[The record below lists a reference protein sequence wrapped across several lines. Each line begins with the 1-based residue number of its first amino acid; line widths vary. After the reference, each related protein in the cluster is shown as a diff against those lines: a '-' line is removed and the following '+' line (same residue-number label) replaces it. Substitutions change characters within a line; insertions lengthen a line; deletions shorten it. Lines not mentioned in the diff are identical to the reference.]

1 MSESP
6 LLSIRELAVQYR
18 TSRGPVD
25 AVRGVSFDVE
35 AGKVTAVV
43 GESGS
48 GKTTVAQSVIGLLA
62 SNGRIV
68 RGGIT
73 LNERRLGTTEL
84 VGLKERRW
92 QDLRGRCIGLIPQ
105 DPGNSLNPVQ
115 TVGRSISES
124 LRIHGSSSRDEVRDR
139 VHALLEQVGIDD
151 PIRRAK
157 QYPHEFSGGMR
168 QRVLIAAAIAND
180 PELIIADEPTSALDV
195 TVQRT
200 VLDLIDRLREET
212 GTGVLFITH
221 DLAVA
226 ADRAD
231 SVVVMRHGEV
241 QEAGPSAQ
249 VLAKPESEYTQQL
262 MRDAPSFGRLI
273 DLSAVP
279 LLERSEER
287 AQVPLLERSE
297 ERAQVPLLERSEER
311 AQPKSREAAPTPL
324 RSAGTAGD
332 PAPAAT
338 PLVEVRD
345 LRQVFGRGAGAF
357 VAVDGVSFTVARG
370 STHALV
376 GESGS
381 GKTTTGRAI
390 AGFSRP
396 TSGSVRVI
404 GAGRAGDARRAD
416 VRRADVHG
424 VDVHGVDVHGAVGGG
439 AVARG
444 AAGRAGIGAASADPA
459 TGALDRSSADPAT
472 AALDPAV
479 LDPAVLDPAAL
490 DPAAAGIGPAA
501 GIEVTALRG
510 AALREF
516 RRTVQMVYQNPYSSL
531 DPRLSIGQ
539 TLAEPLRN
547 FRIGSRR
554 EHADRVAHALELV
567 ALPADFA
574 HRRPRELSGGQR
586 QRVAIARAL
595 IVEPELVVLDEAVS
609 ALDVTVQAQILR
621 LLAQLQ
627 EELGLTYVFIS
638 HDLAVVRQ
646 IADTVS
652 VLQRGVQVE
661 YGETEQVFGD
671 AQHPYT
677 RRLIDAIPGAS

>member
-6 LLSIRELAVQYR
+6 LLSIRDLAVQYR
-18 TSRGPVD
+18 TKRGTVD
-25 AVRGVSFDVE
+25 AVRGVSFEVE

-62 SNGRIV
+62 SNGRIA
-68 RGGIT
+68 RGSIT

-84 VGLKERRW
+84 VGLRERRW

-115 TVGRSISES
+115 PVGRSISES
-124 LRIHGSSSRDEVRDR
+124 LRIHGRPSRAEVQDR
-139 VHALLEQVGIDD
+139 VHALLEHVGIDH

-231 SVVVMRHGEV
+231 SVVVMRGGEV

-249 VLAKPESEYTQQL
+249 VLAQPESEYTKQL
-262 MRDAPSFGRLI
+262 MDDAPSFGRVI
-273 DLSAVP
+273 ARETAVP
-279 LLERSEER
+279 GAAIGDR
-287 AQVPLLERSE
+287 ARPVVPGE
-297 ERAQVPLLERSEER
+297 
-311 AQPKSREAAPTPL
+311 
-324 RSAGTAGD
+324 
-332 PAPAAT
+332 PAPAEHPGEPASPVILRERSGSSKGNASAFTGSAAGAT
-338 PLVEVRD
+338 APESQDPASAPRSSAPRLPAPLVEVRD
-345 LRQVFGRGAGAF
+345 LRQVFGRGADTF

-370 STHALV
+370 TTHALV

-390 AGFSRP
+390 AGFSQP
-396 TSGSVRVI
+396 TSGSVRV
-404 GAGRAGDARRAD
+404 GVEGDTA
-416 VRRADVHG
+416 
-424 VDVHGVDVHGAVGGG
+424 GAV
-439 AVARG
+439 
-444 AAGRAGIGAASADPA
+444 
-459 TGALDRSSADPAT
+459 
-472 AALDPAV
+472 
-479 LDPAVLDPAAL
+479 
-490 DPAAAGIGPAA
+490 
-501 GIEVTALRG
+501 EVTELRG
-510 AALREF
+510 RGLREF
-516 RRTVQMVYQNPYSSL
+516 RRTTQMVYQNPYGSL
-531 DPRLSIGQ
+531 DPRLSVGQ
-539 TLAEPLRN
+539 ALAEPLKN
-547 FRIGSRR
+547 FRIGARS
-554 EHADRVAHALELV
+554 EQTERVARALELV
-567 ALPADFA
+567 ALPPDFA
-574 HRRPRELSGGQR
+574 HRQPRELSGGQR

-627 EELGLTYVFIS
+627 EDLGLTYVFIS

-646 IADTVS
+646 ISDTVS
-652 VLQRGVQVE
+652 VLQRGRQVE
-661 YGETEQVFGD
+661 HGVTDEVFGD
-671 AQHPYT
+671 ARHPYT
-677 RRLIDAIPGAS
+677 QRLIEAIPGASLTSGHWVI

>member
-6 LLSIRELAVQYR
+6 LLSIRDLAVQYR
-18 TSRGPVD
+18 TKRGTVD

-62 SNGRIV
+62 SNGRIA
-68 RGGIT
+68 GGSIT
-73 LNERRLGTTEL
+73 LNERRLGSTEL
-84 VGLKERRW
+84 VGLRERRW

-115 TVGRSISES
+115 PIDKSISES
-124 LRIHGSSSRDEVRDR
+124 LRIHGSSSRGEVRDR

-200 VLDLIDRLREET
+200 VLDLIDQLREET

-231 SVVVMRHGEV
+231 SVVVMRSGEV
-241 QEAGPSAQ
+241 QEAGPSAR
-249 VLAKPESEYTQQL
+249 VLAQPESEYTRQL
-262 MRDAPSFGRLI
+262 MDDAPSFGRLI
-273 DLSAVP
+273 ARETLAP
-279 LLERSEER
+279 PAER
-287 AQVPLLERSE
+287 AQRVETAGSPPV
-297 ERAQVPLLERSEER
+297 ERAQRVETEER
-311 AQPKSREAAPTPL
+311 RASSSGA
-324 RSAGTAGD
+324 
-332 PAPAAT
+332 
-338 PLVEVRD
+338 PLVDVRE
-345 LRQVFGRGAGAF
+345 LRQEFGRGTDAF

-370 STHALV
+370 TTHALV

-390 AGFSRP
+390 AGFSQP
-396 TSGSVRVI
+396 TSGSVRV
-404 GAGRAGDARRAD
+404 GDAE
-416 VRRADVHG
+416 
-424 VDVHGVDVHGAVGGG
+424 GG
-439 AVARG
+439 AV
-444 AAGRAGIGAASADPA
+444 
-459 TGALDRSSADPAT
+459 
-472 AALDPAV
+472 
-479 LDPAVLDPAAL
+479 
-490 DPAAAGIGPAA
+490 
-501 GIEVTALRG
+501 EVTELRG
-510 AALREF
+510 RALREF
-516 RRTVQMVYQNPYSSL
+516 RRTTQMVYQNPYGSL
-531 DPRLSIGQ
+531 DPRLSVGQ
-539 TLAEPLRN
+539 ALAEPLKN
-547 FRIGSRR
+547 FRIGARR
-554 EHADRVAHALELV
+554 EQSDRVAHALELV
-567 ALPADFA
+567 ALPPDFA
-574 HRRPRELSGGQR
+574 HRQPRELSGGQR

-646 IADTVS
+646 ISDTVS
-652 VLQRGVQVE
+652 VLQRGRQVE
-661 YGETEQVFGD
+661 HGVTEEVFSN

-677 RRLIDAIPGAS
+677 QRLIEAIPGASLTSGHWVI